1 MATLT
6 KITKFRRNLRR
17 KKAGR
22 ARKAA
27 IRVNGTTPSFPI
39 HTPEADANAPAA
51 QLPGDGE
58 SSE

>member
-27 IRVNGTTPSFPI
+27 AQALGTTPAFPI
-39 HTPEADANAPAA
+39 HTPESHANAPEA
-51 QLPGDGE
+51 QLPKKD
-58 SSE
+58 